1 MPADVN
7 TPTLSSD
14 PPGVAAVD
22 DIISKSMD
30 QNFATRHE
38 RLNQTAERFNDGA
51 AFVSQESK
59 QHFLHSSAIVY
70 ASAANQ
76 MEKDGLADQTLQAK
90 TAGIFPGYL
99 PPNNP
104 AK

>member
-1 MPADVN
+1 MM
-7 TPTLSSD
+7 
-14 PPGVAAVD
+14 D

-76 MEKDGLADQTLQAK
+76 MEKDGLADQTLQTK
-90 TAGIFPGYL
+90 TAGIFPGNL
-99 PPNNP
+99 APTNPP
-104 AK
+104 AS